1 MVAKMNSSSSPLS
14 TSSSTS
20 TWGRVCGSL
29 WACLLSIGVLFA
41 TGCSARVGADYD
53 ELDLGLEDFS
63 IRRNG
68 DFAVPCVGLICQ
80 RPRCSGINTTTLSGT
95 VFAPNGMD
103 PLYNVL
109 VFVPGG
115 KPLDFED
122 GVSCET
128 CEKSV
133 TGYPITAALTD
144 HKGHFV
150 LKDMPAGQDIP
161 LVMQIGRFRR
171 QIVIPSVTACADTE
185 VAKAD
190 SRLPRNRTE
199 GDIPKIAIVTST
211 YDPTEC
217 ILNAIGI
224 DANEFTAPSGT
235 GRIHIYHGSG
245 NNIAGAPS
253 GESLWGDLTTLKK
266 YQMVAMPC
274 GSYPSGGAGVQ
285 NLFDYANAGG
295 RLFITDLSYPVISQ
309 GKGDWPSTGDFGNPG
324 SFVNKAKI
332 ETTGFP
338 KGQALKDWMEGI
350 GAAMAGELTL
360 METYSRVGAIKP
372 PAQRWLYSSMGTN
385 TQSYTFNTPTNVP
398 EKDQCGRVFYSSF
411 HIGSGRSFTGTF
423 PGACQNKP
431 LTAQERV
438 LEFMLFDLT
447 SCVMSDQQPPV
458 IP

>member
-1 MVAKMNSSSSPLS
+1 MVAKMNTSSSPLS
-14 TSSSTS
+14 TSF
-20 TWGRVCGSL
+20 RA
-29 WACLLSIGVLFA
+29 WAGLLAIGALCSA
-41 TGCSARVGADYD
+41 SCSARTIVDYD
-53 ELDLGLEDFS
+53 DLDLGVEDFS
-63 IRRNG
+63 VRRNG

-80 RPRCSGINTTTLSGT
+80 RPRCSGTNTTTLSGT

-109 VFVPGG
+109 VYVPSGR
-115 KPLDFED
+115 PLDFQD

-144 HKGHFV
+144 NKGHFV
-150 LKDMPAGQDIP
+150 LKDMPAGENIP
-161 LVMQIGRFRR
+161 LVIQIGRFRR
-171 QIVIPSVTACADTE
+171 QITIPNVTACVDTE

-199 GDIPKIAIVTST
+199 GDIPRIAIVTST

-224 DANEFTAPSGT
+224 DASEFTPASGD
-235 GRIHIYHGSG
+235 GRIHIYQGSG
-245 NNIAGAPS
+245 NTVAGATS
-253 GESLWGDLTTLKK
+253 GANLWDNPATLKK
-266 YQMVAMPC
+266 YQLVALPC
-274 GSYPSGGAGVQ
+274 SSYPTSGAGTQ

-309 GKGDWPSTGDFGNPG
+309 GKGDWPSTGDYGNPG
-324 SFVNKAKI
+324 SFQNNALIDVS
-332 ETTGFP
+332 FP
-338 KGQALKDWMEGI
+338 KGIALKEWMDAI
-350 GAAMAGELTL
+350 GATPKPGELPL
-360 METYSRVGAIKP
+360 MQTYSRVGAIKP

-398 EKDQCGRVFYSSF
+398 EKDQCGRVYYSSF
-411 HIGSGRSFTGTF
+411 HIGSGRSVTGTF

-458 IP
+458 IPFR

>member
-1 MVAKMNSSSSPLS
+1 MVAKMKTSSSPLS
-14 TSSSTS
+14 TSSRTWTFLLAMGALSSTS
-20 TWGRVCGSL
+20 
-29 WACLLSIGVLFA
+29 
-41 TGCSARVGADYD
+41 CSPRAIVDYD
-53 ELDLGLEDFS
+53 DLDLGLEDFS
-63 IRRNG
+63 VRRNG

-80 RPRCSGINTTTLSGT
+80 RPRCSGTNTTTLSGT

-115 KPLDFED
+115 QTLPFAD

-133 TGYPITAALTD
+133 SGYPITAALTD
-144 HKGHFV
+144 NKGRFV
-150 LKDMPAGQDIP
+150 LKDMPAGENIP

-171 QIVIPSVTACADTE
+171 QITIPSVTACADTE

-190 SRLPRNRTE
+190 SRLPRNKTE
-199 GDIPKIAIVTST
+199 GDIPRIAIVTST

-224 DANEFTAPSGT
+224 DSSEFTAPSGD
-235 GRIHIYHGSG
+235 GRIHIYRGSG
-245 NNIAGAPS
+245 NTVSGATP
-253 GESLWGDLTTLKK
+253 GADLWGNPATLKK
-266 YQMVAMPC
+266 YQLVALPC
-274 GSYPSGGAGVQ
+274 SSYPTGGDAGVQ

-295 RLFITDLSYPVISQ
+295 RLFITDLSFPVISQ

-324 SFVNKAKI
+324 SFQNKAQI
-332 ETTGFP
+332 EDSFP
-338 KGQALKDWMEGI
+338 KGAQLSQWLMNI
-350 GAAMAGELTL
+350 GATTGKELTL
-360 METYSRVGAIKP
+360 METYSRVGAIRP

-398 EKDQCGRVFYSSF
+398 EKDQCGRVYYSSF
-411 HIGSGRSFTGTF
+411 HIGSGRSITGTF